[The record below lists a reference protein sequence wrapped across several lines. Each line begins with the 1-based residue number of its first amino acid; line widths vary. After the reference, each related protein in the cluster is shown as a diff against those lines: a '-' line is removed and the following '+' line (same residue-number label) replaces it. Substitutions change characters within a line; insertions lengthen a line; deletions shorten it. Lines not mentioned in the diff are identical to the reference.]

1 MNHFQILGR
10 PARVAAAASALI
22 AAIAVLGGQLS
33 LFAMASNE
41 ATATLIA
48 RRAAA
53 TSELAARP
61 GAAAAP
67 RRG

>member
-1 MNHFQILGR
+1 MNNFQILGR

-22 AAIAVLGGQLS
+22 ATIAVLGGQLS
-33 LFAMASNE
+33 LFAMASND

-53 TSELAARP
+53 ASELAARP
-61 GAAAAP
+61 AAKAQ